1 MTTPNPEK
9 TARNRKIY
17 AAILAMALGGLAVDR
32 LILGG
37 ATGPHDASAE
47 VDPALAPDASTSP
60 TLRANTPHHATNNTS
75 TLAARLDRMATEH
88 HFELLSVEDAFRP
101 AVSWVKPAE
110 NGVKPIVQ
118 LTEAQAFAKNHK
130 LMAVVTNVAGG
141 AAIIDNQTLTVGR
154 QIDGFTLIAVTQRSA
169 VLEKFGQ
176 RVELTLP
183 DGNKGLKGD

>member
-17 AAILAMALGGLAVDR
+17 AAILALALGGLAVDR

-37 ATGPHDASAE
+37 ATGPNDASAE
-47 VDPALAPDASTSP
+47 VDPALAPNASASP
-60 TLRANTPHHATNNTS
+60 ALRTNTANHNHTS

-101 AVSWVKPAE
+101 AVSWVKPSE

-118 LTEAQAFAKNHK
+118 LTEAQAFAKSHK

-183 DGNKGLKGD
+183 DGNKGQRGD